1 MNPQDNNGWT
11 PLHEATNNGHLDVT
25 EYLVTH
31 GADINNR
38 GGQGCKGTTP
48 LIDAATNGHIEIM
61 ELLLKYGANVIAK
74 DDHVS
79 GSLGCR

>member
-1 MNPQDNNGWT
+1 MQ
-11 PLHEATNNGHLDVT
+11 
-25 EYLVTH
+25 H

-38 GGQGCKGTTP
+38 GGRGCKGTTP

-61 ELLLKYGANVIAK
+61 ELLIKYGANVIAK

-79 GSLGCR
+79 SVPYCTLTFRQIVFWMVLKEVIAP